1 MTSFLSDNI
10 LFVALLVTCVSVLH
24 MYREIRR
31 LRNDQATFLASMA
44 EANRMFDAIES
55 TLQTVR
61 QEGMVIAETLEARI
75 DEGRALLDQ
84 LDIRRRD
91 PSGATIT
98 RMKPS

>member
-1 MTSFLSDNI
+1 MTSFLADNV

-31 LRNDQATFLASMA
+31 LRSDQATFLASMA

-61 QEGMVIAETLEARI
+61 LEGLQIAEALEARI
-75 DEGRALLDQ
+75 NEGRSLIDQ
-84 LDIRRRD
+84 LDVRRRD
-91 PSGATIT
+91 TGRMPGKRAT
-98 RMKPS
+98 PG

>member
-1 MTSFLSDNI
+1 MTSFLSDNV

-31 LRNDQATFLASMA
+31 LRHDQATFLASMA
-44 EANRMFDAIES
+44 EANRMFDAIEN

-61 QEGMVIAETLEARI
+61 QEGMLIAETLEARI
-75 DEGRALLDQ
+75 DEGRAVLDQ
-84 LDIRRRD
+84 LDIRGRD
-91 PSGATIT
+91 TGGATIK

>member
-10 LFVALLVTCVSVLH
+10 LFVALLVTCASVLH

-44 EANRMFDAIES
+44 EANRMFDAIEN

-91 PSGATIT
+91 TSGATIT